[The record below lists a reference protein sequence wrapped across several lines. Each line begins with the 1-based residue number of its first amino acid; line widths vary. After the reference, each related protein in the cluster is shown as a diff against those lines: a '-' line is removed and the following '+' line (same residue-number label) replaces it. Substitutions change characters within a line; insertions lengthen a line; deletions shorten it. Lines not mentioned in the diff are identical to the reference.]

1 MKRFAF
7 TFLSRIYGALAT
19 FLVNVFIA
27 QQLTTDDAGAF
38 FFALTI
44 LFGGALA
51 TRFGIDNLLLKEV
64 SVKSDNNEEI
74 TSDISSG
81 LFLSLLLGLLVCL
94 IIYVGTIGSAKF
106 ELLEVRTITSIQI
119 LAIVVIPYASIW
131 IFSGIYK
138 GFKRPVLANI
148 IEAGV
153 LPSIFLITANLV
165 VFYTG
170 SISLEQSLFCLIL
183 AILSAFTIN
192 ASLLKKRALLN
203 ISKIQRVVID
213 GYFKKGKPLAIA
225 ALSDYFVMWASL
237 IILGFYA
244 SSTDISYYS
253 VAQRMAILISFV
265 LIVVNSI
272 YAPKYAVLW
281 SKGDIKGLN
290 ENARYS
296 ATFMMIIALP
306 AFLLCLFFPQQL
318 LLIFGTDY
326 QQADSL
332 LMILA
337 FAQFINVFTGSN
349 GYILMMTG
357 HEREFR
363 NIALL
368 SAVLTVI
375 LSFILIPFFGAIGA
389 AIATVLGFLTKNFGG
404 TWIAYKKTK
413 VLSIPYLSIA
423 PIKSLIKNRP

>member
-1 MKRFAF
+1 
-7 TFLSRIYGALAT
+7 
-19 FLVNVFIA
+19 
-27 QQLTTDDAGAF
+27 
-38 FFALTI
+38 
-44 LFGGALA
+44 
-51 TRFGIDNLLLKEV
+51 
-64 SVKSDNNEEI
+64 
-74 TSDISSG
+74 
-81 LFLSLLLGLLVCL
+81 
-94 IIYVGTIGSAKF
+94 
-106 ELLEVRTITSIQI
+106 
-119 LAIVVIPYASIW
+119 
-131 IFSGIYK
+131 
-138 GFKRPVLANI
+138 
-148 IEAGV
+148 
-153 LPSIFLITANLV
+153 
-165 VFYTG
+165 
-170 SISLEQSLFCLIL
+170 
-183 AILSAFTIN
+183 
-192 ASLLKKRALLN
+192 
-203 ISKIQRVVID
+203 
-213 GYFKKGKPLAIA
+213 
-225 ALSDYFVMWASL
+225 
-237 IILGFYA
+237 
-244 SSTDISYYS
+244 
-253 VAQRMAILISFV
+253 
-265 LIVVNSI
+265 
-272 YAPKYAVLW
+272 
-281 SKGDIKGLN
+281 
-290 ENARYS
+290 
-296 ATFMMIIALP
+296 MIIALP